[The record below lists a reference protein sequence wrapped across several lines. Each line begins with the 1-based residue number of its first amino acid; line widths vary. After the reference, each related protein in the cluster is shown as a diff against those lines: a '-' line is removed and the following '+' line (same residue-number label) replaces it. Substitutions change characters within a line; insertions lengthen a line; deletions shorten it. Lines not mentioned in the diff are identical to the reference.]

1 MGLKPAKKDDL
12 NPKEKL
18 FLKYYT
24 DVNSETFG
32 NGVRSAL
39 RVWTNQQYES
49 ADVTARQTLEK
60 TRIKVSH
67 ILELKGLS
75 TGKLAEKIDEW
86 LSAKKIKGS
95 MTEPDKIVED
105 YQTQLKAGEMLV
117 KLLGL
122 ETQNQPQV
130 AVQINNVVNKL
141 KDQYDI

>member
-1 MGLKPAKKDDL
+1 MGLTPAKKDDL
-12 NPKEKL
+12 TEKEKL

-24 DVNSETFG
+24 DVKSETFG
-32 NGVRSAL
+32 NGVKSAMKA
-39 RVWTNQQYES
+39 WPNQEYTS
-49 ADVTARQTLEK
+49 AHVTASRTLQK
-60 TRIKVSH
+60 ATIQVSH

-75 TGKLAEKIDEW
+75 GGKLAEKIEEW

-122 ETQNQPQV
+122 EPVTNQVNVQV
-130 AVQINNVVNKL
+130 NVSPILGEL
-141 KDQYDI
+141 KAE